1 MVEARGTRHRTLQY
15 GSLFPLST
23 SFDNGRQKATNGR
36 RHIGLYH
43 KLQSTAANRDT
54 QIARSRP
61 IMTLNLG
68 LHDRATPSVSITLL
82 EARASALQEVLTPK
96 AV

>member
-23 SFDNGRQKATNGR
+23 SFDNGRQKATTGR
-36 RHIGLYH
+36 REFGLFH
-43 KLQSTAANRDT
+43 ELESTAANRDT

-61 IMTLNLG
+61 LMTLNLG
-68 LHDRATPSVSITLL
+68 LHNRATPSVSFTLL
-82 EARASALQEVLTPK
+82 QAGAAALQEVFTPK